1 MNKKCITTVFTF
13 LFFYVTVALVYA
25 KSGHMYHKNL
35 ITFSSYLV
43 SFFSGD
49 FYFLHAYAIII
60 PFVYLIYL
68 PRMMASQI
76 GCYVCKYQ
84 TRYQYFRYQY
94 RTVLCFLCY
103 LLPFTYFR
111 EEIYLFTQIGF
122 RYLNFFPI
130 FYIFLFQ
137 WIADFLYCMGI
148 FCIQQILNN
157 YIPTLYASLGVCLLC
172 CTQIFLY
179 KISNSYFLPL
189 RNCLVAIHY
198 MVHHQS
204 VIVCFYD
211 LLRLTFLAL
220 LLYLVYLQ
228 TNKKK
233 EFYEWKHLKIV
244 FDLFCRFLF
253 YNYYILNISVFSPT
267 LHLCLLTNCHHTP
280 HLFWNM
286 CPMASSYKCNLIF
299 FCLWY
304 RFSVLLREFYYSWL
318 KSRNI
323 LINKLHLSGIILVFI
338 TCSIYFCGNV
348 LLYFEC
354 FIQNSVTIIMHLF
367 DTFLNLYLLF
377 QLVLLLRLCVSET
390 ITILFFSIYCLI
402 SECMVF
408 VHPFRKIAYLI
419 FPWYCT
425 PAIKIIFIMMLYFL
439 LYLQIKRKDFVWFN

>member
-68 PRMMASQI
+68 PRMMAPQI
-76 GCYVCKYQ
+76 GCYVCRYQ

-94 RTVLCFLCY
+94 RTVLCFT
-103 LLPFTYFR
+103 LLFAALHILSGG
-111 EEIYLFTQIGF
+111 IYLFTQIGF
-122 RYLNFFPI
+122 RYLSCSSVLF
-130 FYIFLFQ
+130 IFLFQ

-198 MVHHQS
+198 MAHHQS

-233 EFYEWKHLKIV
+233 EFYE
-244 FDLFCRFLF
+244 
-253 YNYYILNISVFSPT
+253 
-267 LHLCLLTNCHHTP
+267 
-280 HLFWNM
+280 
-286 CPMASSYKCNLIF
+286 
-299 FCLWY
+299 
-304 RFSVLLREFYYSWL
+304 
-318 KSRNI
+318 
-323 LINKLHLSGIILVFI
+323 
-338 TCSIYFCGNV
+338 
-348 LLYFEC
+348 
-354 FIQNSVTIIMHLF
+354 
-367 DTFLNLYLLF
+367 
-377 QLVLLLRLCVSET
+377 
-390 ITILFFSIYCLI
+390 
-402 SECMVF
+402 
-408 VHPFRKIAYLI
+408 
-419 FPWYCT
+419 
-425 PAIKIIFIMMLYFL
+425 
-439 LYLQIKRKDFVWFN
+439 